1 MVIPPF
7 KKYRNKFEY
16 ILYTKAA
23 YKNGFLIAPWLLP
36 SHFHSHFHPQTIILK
51 AIHQSL
57 HQPVSRK
64 QRPQALY
71 PDLFSYS
78 KPTQLNR
85 KKSPRIFIP
94 ELHSCKWIL
103 IWGPR
108 PRQKVYLETEQHLTL
123 WHLDN
128 LYGKPEETS
137 LDNWR
142 KIQVKSWNASCK
154 QRERKISKCKR

>member
-16 ILYTKAA
+16 ILYTRAA

-64 QRPQALY
+64 QRPQAYIPICLATRNPLSLTAKSRLVFLSQNCTHVNGY
-71 PDLFSYS
+71 WYGGHALAKKCIW
-78 KPTQLNR
+78 KPNSIWRFGTLTICMASRR
-85 KKSPRIFIP
+85 KHR
-94 ELHSCKWIL
+94 WI
-103 IWGPR
+103 
-108 PRQKVYLETEQHLTL
+108 TEEK
-123 WHLDN
+123 
-128 LYGKPEETS
+128 YK
-137 LDNWR
+137 
-142 KIQVKSWNASCK
+142 
-154 QRERKISKCKR
+154 